1 MPESFAQ
8 DQHICEEIVTRIATL
23 AKLRLT
29 NEESE
34 IYQSYFTEL
43 LSLFHELDSL
53 SLLENESTN
62 STLINAD
69 DCREDVA
76 RTIDLSAIKGASPY
90 FNEKTRYFD
99 VPQFI
104 EYDDE

>member
-1 MPESFAQ
+1 MSELNAQ
-8 DQHICEEIVTRIATL
+8 DQHICKEIVTRIATL

-29 NEESE
+29 TEESE

-43 LSLFHELDSL
+43 LTLFHELDTLDISQNI
-53 SLLENESTN
+53 SSDNTLL
-62 STLINAD
+62 NAD
-69 DCREDVA
+69 DCREDNP
-76 RTIDLSAIKGASPY
+76 RTIDLSSIKRASPH
-90 FNEKTRYFD
+90 FNEETRYFD

>member
-1 MPESFAQ
+1 MSDLNAQ

-29 NEESE
+29 TEESE

-43 LSLFHELDSL
+43 LTLFHELDTLDISQNV
-53 SLLENESTN
+53 SSDNTLL
-62 STLINAD
+62 NAD
-69 DCREDVA
+69 DCREDTPQ
-76 RTIDLSAIKGASPY
+76 TIDLSGIKQASPH
-90 FNEKTRYFD
+90 FNEDTRYFD

>member
-1 MPESFAQ
+1 MSKLNTQ
-8 DQHICEEIVTRIATL
+8 DQQICEEIVTQIATL

-34 IYQSYFTEL
+34 IYQAYFTEL
-43 LSLFHELDSL
+43 LTLFHELDTLDISYDL
-53 SLLENESTN
+53 ISDNTLL
-62 STLINAD
+62 NAD
-69 DCREDVA
+69 DCREDMPS
-76 RTIDLSAIKGASPY
+76 TIDLSGIKNASPH

>member
-1 MPESFAQ
+1 MSELNAQ

-29 NEESE
+29 TEESE

-43 LSLFHELDSL
+43 LTLFHELDTLDISQNI
-53 SLLENESTN
+53 SSDNTLL
-62 STLINAD
+62 NAD
-69 DCREDVA
+69 DCREDNPQ
-76 RTIDLSAIKGASPY
+76 TIDLSGIKRASPH
-90 FNEKTRYFD
+90 FNEETRYFD